1 MNKVKLARQA
11 IKTFL
16 ETGKR
21 IESDSKQPG
30 ACFVTLYKHGQLR
43 GCIGNI
49 EPVGSLE
56 QGIIDNAISAAT
68 RDGRFEPV
76 QESELEDLEIEVS
89 VLSPL
94 KPYQP
99 KNSQVLLDFLAKN
112 KPGLVI
118 QKFGQRAVFL
128 PQVWEELGE
137 PEEFLRQLCLKAGLA
152 ADDWQEAAEPP
163 FRFELK
169 TFTLQKC
176 CSTS

>member
-1 MNKVKLARQA
+1 MNKVKLARLA
-11 IKTFL
+11 IKNYL
-16 ETGKR
+16 KTGEK
-21 IESDSKQPG
+21 IKSDSQQPG

-56 QGIIDNAISAAT
+56 QAIIDNAISAAA

-76 QESELEDLEIEVS
+76 TQSELKNLKIEVS

-94 KPYQP
+94 KPYLP
-99 KNSQVLLDFLAKN
+99 KNKQALLDFLSKN

-118 QKFGQRAVFL
+118 YKFGRKAVFL

-137 PEEFLRQLCLKAGLA
+137 AEEFLRQLCLKAGLA
-152 ADDWQEAAEPP
+152 TNDWQAGM
-163 FRFELK
+163 RFFV
-169 TFTLQKC
+169 FTVEK
-176 CSTS
+176 